1 VDQEIEV
8 LVLDDEAM
16 VCERLRDYLGKR
28 GMSVETFTES
38 RKAVERLKQKAFD
51 VVITDMRMEGPTGM
65 DVLIAARSGLSS
77 PEVIII
83 TAYDLI
89 ETLREA
95 EAVGAFRY
103 IAKPFKMAEM
113 YALVKKAAKK
123 GRRRSV

>member
-8 LVLDDEAM
+8 LVLDDEPL

-38 RKAVERLKQKAFD
+38 RKAVDRLKEKAFD
-51 VVITDMRMEGPTGM
+51 VVVTDMRMEGPTGM
-65 DVLIAARSGLSS
+65 DVLRAARSGSS
-77 PEVIII
+77 NPEVILI

-89 ETLREA
+89 DTLREA
-95 EAVGAFRY
+95 EAVGAFRC